1 MFQSVAVQETILL
14 YIVSFI
20 SAFIIS
26 LLTTP
31 LSKKIA
37 LMVGA
42 VDQPKARGMH
52 KEPMPRMGGIAIFL
66 GFIITVFFITPLVE
80 AFQWKQI
87 SGLLMGGLIIFLL
100 GFFDDIYNLN
110 AKLKLCVQILAAL
123 VVIYSDIR
131 IEFVTWPFAES
142 NTLLLEKLSVPIT
155 LFWIVGVTNAVN
167 LIDGLDGL
175 AAGVSSIAA
184 ICLMTLSI
192 LSPNPIGPVAA
203 VLTAALA
210 GSCLG
215 FLPHNFNPAKIFMG
229 DTGSTFL
236 GFTLAVTSVQG
247 FIKGYTAVTII
258 IAVLVLALPI
268 FDTTF
273 AILRR
278 IINRRPIMEADRG
291 HLHHRLVDKGYSQK
305 KAVITLYGISG
316 GFGIIGILIAQKDTV
331 VALGVFIAMA
341 VALYMII
348 YDNQGDNQS
357 DNQSDNQK

>member
-1 MFQSVAVQETILL
+1 MKLFQGIIMQDKFLI
-14 YIVSFI
+14 YFI
-20 SAFIIS
+20 AFGMAFLIS

-31 LSKKIA
+31 LSKMIA
-37 LMVGA
+37 FKVGA

-52 KEPMPRMGGIAIFL
+52 DKPMPRMGGIAIFL
-66 GFIITVFFITPLVE
+66 GFIFTVLVVTPSVE
-80 AFQWKQI
+80 AFEWKQI
-87 SGLLMGGLIIFLL
+87 SGLLVGGMIIFLL

-110 AKLKLCVQILAAL
+110 AKLKFLIQVIAAL

-131 IEFVTWPFAES
+131 IEFVTWPFAEG
-142 NTLLLEKLSVPIT
+142 NILILEKISIPIT

-184 ICLMTLSI
+184 ICLMILSMF
-192 LSPNPIGPVAA
+192 SPNPIGPVAA
-203 VLTAALA
+203 ILMAALA

-215 FLPHNFNPAKIFMG
+215 FLPYNFNPAKIFIG

-236 GFTLAVTSVQG
+236 GFVLAVSSIQG
-247 FIKGYTAVTII
+247 LIKGYTAVTIL

-278 IINRRPIMEADRG
+278 IISRRPIMEADRG
-291 HLHHRLVDKGYSQK
+291 HIHHRLVDKGYSQK
-305 KAVITLYGISG
+305 QAVITLYGISG
-316 GFGIIGILIAQKDTV
+316 GFGIIGILLALKDTHM
-331 VALGVFIAMA
+331 ALGVFIAMGI
-341 VALYMII
+341 ALYMITR
-348 YDNQGDNQS
+348 N
-357 DNQSDNQK
+357 K

>member
-1 MFQSVAVQETILL
+1 MFRGAVVQETILL
-14 YIVSFI
+14 YIVAFI
-20 SAFIIS
+20 SAFLIS

-31 LSKKIA
+31 LSKMIA
-37 LMVGA
+37 FKVGA
-42 VDQPKARGMH
+42 VDQPKERGMH
-52 KEPMPRMGGIAIFL
+52 SKPMPRMGGIAIFL
-66 GFIITVFFITPLVE
+66 GFIITVLLLTPMVE
-80 AFQWKQI
+80 VFEWREI
-87 SGLLMGGLIIFLL
+87 SGLLLGSFIIFFL
-100 GFFDDIYNLN
+100 GVFDDIYDLN
-110 AKLKLCVQILAAL
+110 AKLKLCVQIIAAL

-142 NTLLLEKLSVPIT
+142 NILLLEKLSIPIT

-167 LIDGLDGL
+167 FIDGLDGL

-184 ICLMTLSI
+184 ICLMILSI

-236 GFTLAVTSVQG
+236 GFILAVTSVQG
-247 FIKGYTAVTII
+247 FIKGYTAVTIM
-258 IAVLVLALPI
+258 IAILVLALPI
-268 FDTTF
+268 FDTAF

-278 IINRRPIMEADRG
+278 IINRKPIMQADRG

-316 GFGIIGILIAQKDTV
+316 GFGIIGILIAQRDTYIALV
-331 VALGVFIAMA
+331 VFVIMA
-341 VALYMII
+341 ISLYMITRTK
-348 YDNQGDNQS
+348 N
-357 DNQSDNQK
+357 KC

>member
-1 MFQSVAVQETILL
+1 MKLFQGIIMQDKFLI
-14 YIVSFI
+14 YFI
-20 SAFIIS
+20 AFGMAFLIS

-31 LSKKIA
+31 LSKMIA
-37 LMVGA
+37 FKVGA

-52 KEPMPRMGGIAIFL
+52 DKPMPRMGGIAIFL
-66 GFIITVFFITPLVE
+66 GFIFTVLVVTPSVE
-80 AFQWKQI
+80 AFEWKQI
-87 SGLLMGGLIIFLL
+87 SGLLVGGMIIFLL

-110 AKLKLCVQILAAL
+110 AKLKFLIQVIAAL

-131 IEFVTWPFAES
+131 IEFVTWPFAEG
-142 NTLLLEKLSVPIT
+142 NILILEKISIPIT

-184 ICLMTLSI
+184 ICLMILSMF
-192 LSPNPIGPVAA
+192 SPNPIGPVAA
-203 VLTAALA
+203 ILMAALA

-215 FLPHNFNPAKIFMG
+215 FLPYNFNPAKIFMG

-236 GFTLAVTSVQG
+236 GFVLAVSSIQG
-247 FIKGYTAVTII
+247 LIKGYTAVTIL

-278 IINRRPIMEADRG
+278 IISRRPIMEADRG
-291 HLHHRLVDKGYSQK
+291 HIHHRLVDKGYSQK
-305 KAVITLYGISG
+305 QAVITLYGISG
-316 GFGIIGILIAQKDTV
+316 GFGIIGILLALKDTHM
-331 VALGVFIAMA
+331 ALGVFIAMGI
-341 VALYMII
+341 ALYMITR
-348 YDNQGDNQS
+348 N
-357 DNQSDNQK
+357 K